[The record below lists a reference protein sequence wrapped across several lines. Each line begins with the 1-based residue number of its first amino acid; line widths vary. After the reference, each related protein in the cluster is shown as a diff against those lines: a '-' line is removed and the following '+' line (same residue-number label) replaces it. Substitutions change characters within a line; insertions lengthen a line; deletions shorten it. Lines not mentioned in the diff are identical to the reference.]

1 MDDNKF
7 LKNQVKDAMKHNKL
21 LEVALNKTNKQTNSI
36 KEFLKRN
43 KQFKGRD
50 SEHNLNQHGDEA
62 AVPVMTDGD
71 GVIKEESAKELD
83 KTEYEI

>member
-21 LEVALNKTNKQTNSI
+21 LEVALNKTNKQTNAI

-43 KQFKGRD
+43 KQINVRD
-50 SEHNLNQHGDEA
+50 SEKQLHGDEA
-62 AVPVMTDGD
+62 AVPVLTD
-71 GVIKEESAKELD
+71 GVIKEEKSVKELD
-83 KTEYEI
+83 KTEYEIQNY